1 VFTRRGMLQ
10 CVGASAVV
18 LSTGLKAQV
27 RAVAV
32 PLRLGNARLLVDAV
46 IDGGAPVPVIIDTGA
61 HVSIVAR
68 EFARA
73 RRLSSVG
80 RLPASI
86 GGRSGVYDLVQA
98 RKMVLAGGVD
108 VGSVAFAVVEPT
120 TLGDEAPASISGGI
134 FTIMDSEFDF
144 AANRLLIFP
153 HRGPS
158 RAGWTRHD
166 KGVVSNGGGTRYI
179 FAEAMAGTIPV
190 RLALDTGAPTPLS
203 LSEAVLRRAVPDW
216 ENLNWTTFHKEGS
229 AVTRMF
235 RLPVPFSVGGLRL
248 ERQLVRVRGGDGF
261 FDKGLIG
268 LPLMRQLDLATSV
281 RDGALYTRPNGYIS
295 QWARY
300 NMSGLWVDRR
310 GSRLVAGA
318 VGRGSPAEAA
328 AIRVGDELGGLPF
341 GPMIAALNGPAG
353 SSVSFTAGGRPIAL
367 TLRDYL

>member
-1 VFTRRGMLQ
+1 M
-10 CVGASAVV
+10 GASA
-18 LSTGLKAQV
+18 LAISTGVKAQI

-32 PLRLGNARLLVDAV
+32 PLRFGKTRLLVDAT
-46 IDGGAPVPVIIDTGA
+46 IDGGTPVPIIIDTGA

-86 GGRSGVYDLVQA
+86 GGRRDIYDLVQA
-98 RKMVLAGGVD
+98 RKMVLDGGVD
-108 VGSVAFAVVEPT
+108 VGSVAFAVVQPT

-144 AANRLLIFP
+144 AAGRLLIFP
-153 HRGPS
+153 DGGPS

-166 KGVVSNGGGTRYI
+166 KGIVSRGGGPRYI
-179 FAEAMAGTIPV
+179 FADAMAGPVPV

-203 LSEAVLRRAVPDW
+203 LSEAVLRRAAPNWDS
-216 ENLNWTTFHKEGS
+216 LNWSPAFMRGTTVQKI
-229 AVTRMF
+229 V
-235 RLPVPFSVGGLRL
+235 RLPAPFSIGALRL
-248 ERQLVRVRGGDGF
+248 ERPLVRVWGESDF
-261 FDKGLIG
+261 FDKGLVG
-268 LPLMRQLDLATSV
+268 LPLVRQLDLATSV
-281 RDGALYTRPNGYIS
+281 RDGALYTRPNGYVPEGP
-295 QWARY
+295 RY

-310 GSRLVAGA
+310 GERLVAGA

-328 AIRVGDELGGLPF
+328 GVKVGDELGGLPF
-341 GPMIAALNGPAG
+341 APMIVRLNGPAG
-353 SSVSFTAGGRPIAL
+353 STVNFTAGGRPIAL